1 MVKRRREGHR
11 ELLLTLGRAAGLS
24 GLALATLASGPCGSG
39 CDSGDECATVDELLA
54 TRAEG
59 LAIHDASGGTAA
71 GMPPE
76 LTTEIETAKAWSG
89 DACPTASQ
97 YQAIAR
103 LKFADRYVDA
113 SVESKD
119 LGNGKCCYHFKEECY
134 GGRPFLVEGRPRL
147 ADVSGAGNVTD
158 WLSDAQAEHASIA
171 AFARL
176 SLQLMALG
184 APSELVRDAQ
194 LASLDE
200 LRHAELFFELA
211 SRAAG
216 TAIRP
221 GPLDVAGALDD
232 LSLAGLIESNLRE
245 GCIGETLAAEQLK
258 SRAARVHDLELR
270 DALLAVAADETRH
283 AELAF
288 RILAWCRDTAP
299 DLTRQMVRAVLPD
312 AAPRGPATEVWG
324 EVLLPLFGAVAT
336 A

>member
-1 MVKRRREGHR
+1 MVKGRSEGYR
-11 ELLLTLGRAAGLS
+11 ELLLVLGRAAGLS
-24 GLALATLASGPCGSG
+24 GLALATAGAAACT
-39 CDSGDECATVDELLA
+39 CYRGDECATVEDLLQA
-54 TRAEG
+54 RAEG
-59 LAIHDASGGTAA
+59 LADVGASGSAGSSTREMMDAQTAQGWDGNGCPSGEQYSA
-71 GMPPE
+71 IVHLKLPNWYPD
-76 LTTEIETAKAWSG
+76 AW
-89 DACPTASQ
+89 AT
-97 YQAIAR
+97 
-103 LKFADRYVDA
+103 K
-113 SVESKD
+113 KD
-119 LGNGKCCYHFKEECY
+119 LGNGKCCYHVEEASCGQ

-158 WLSDAQAEHASIA
+158 WLSDARAEHASVA

-176 SLQLMALG
+176 SLQLMAIG

-258 SRAARVHDLELR
+258 NRSARVHDPKLR
-270 DALLAVAADETRH
+270 DALLAVAEDETRH

-299 DLTRQMVRAVLPD
+299 ELTRQLLRDVVPA
-312 AAPRGPATEVWG
+312 AAPSDPVREIWS
-324 EVLLPLFGAVAT
+324 EVLLPLFGALAT